1 MQPRFLFCC
10 LALAVA
16 PLTAAD
22 DKPYRLTVVNSVP
35 MSPAAREILNE
46 INEAFFLLGPQTK
59 EFWAKL
65 TREQSAQMREDAQQ
79 KIRALTLR
87 FLREHPSDP
96 MRWVAVQQALLARPE
111 FITGFKPG
119 FNQAEGRGT
128 DLLIVD
134 EAAKSAWDAELKR
147 LDAELEAAPD
157 VPWEIRERREYNQLS
172 REVRALGRNP
182 DPAALAPFGSRIV
195 DLAARFPEGTLAL
208 DLLTSLHRDTIKAG
222 GAAAEQLWR
231 PLRDNPNRAFAERAN
246 AELRKL
252 DTGRQVLDLG
262 FTAVDGRLVNLREL
276 RGKVVL
282 LDFWATWCGP
292 CIAEL
297 PNLKRV
303 YAEYHDRGFEIVGIA
318 LENAHLKPT
327 DSPEQAVAKL
337 EKAKKV
343 LMDFTAKENMPWP
356 QHFDGKHWKNLYAKE
371 LAVTAIPAMF
381 LLDQE
386 GRIVSTDARGEKL
399 EQEIKRLLKP

>member
-1 MQPRFLFCC
+1 MCIRSLTLLLC
-10 LALAVA
+10 LAGVA
-16 PLTAAD
+16 FAAD
-22 DKPYRLTVVNSVP
+22 EKPYRLIEVRSVP
-35 MSPAAREILNE
+35 VSPAAREALTA
-46 INEAFFLLGPQTK
+46 INDAVLVLGPQEASYWK
-59 EFWAKL
+59 QF
-65 TREQSAQMREDAQQ
+65 TRQQIVQMREDAQQ
-79 KIRALTLR
+79 KIRAVAVG
-87 FLREHPSDP
+87 FAGAHPQDP
-96 MRWVAVQQALLARPE
+96 LRWVGIHQMLQSRPE
-111 FITGFKPG
+111 FITGFRPG
-119 FNQAEGRGT
+119 IETAEGMGREFW
-128 DLLIVD
+128 IVD
-134 EAAKSAWDAELKR
+134 EAAKTAWTTELTR
-147 LDAELEAAPD
+147 YESELETAAD
-157 VPWEIRERREYNQLS
+157 VPWEVRERRALNLLFAEARS
-172 REVRALGRNP
+172 LGRNP
-182 DPAALAPFGSRIV
+182 APAALAPLDAKIAA
-195 DLAARFPEGTLAL
+195 LAARFPEGSMAL
-208 DLLTSLHRDTIKAG
+208 DLFVGIHRETIKAG
-222 GAAAEQLWR
+222 GAAAEQLWTAHR
-231 PLRDNPNRAFAERAN
+231 ASPNRAFVERAQ

-252 DTGRQVLDLG
+252 DTNRQAFDIG
-262 FTAVDGRLVNLREL
+262 FTAVDGRKVDLKQL

-303 YAEYHDRGFEIVGIA
+303 YAEYHKRGFEIVGIT

-343 LMDFTAKENMPWP
+343 LMDFTAKEDMPWP

-399 EQEIKRLLKP
+399 EQEVKRLLKL